1 MDTLLLISFAG
12 GIVWSIICYQ
22 LAKGKN
28 RNTGAAAV
36 TGFLFGLFA
45 VIYYLCV
52 GKRHDS

>member
-1 MDTLLLISFAG
+1 MDSLLLISFAG
-12 GIVWSIICYQ
+12 GIVWSIVCYQ

-36 TGFLFGLFA
+36 TGFLFGIFA